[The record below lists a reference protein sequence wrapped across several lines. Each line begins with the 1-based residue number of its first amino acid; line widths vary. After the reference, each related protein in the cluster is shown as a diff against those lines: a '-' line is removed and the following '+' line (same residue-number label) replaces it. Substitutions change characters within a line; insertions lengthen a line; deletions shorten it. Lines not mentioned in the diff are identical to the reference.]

1 MSLPST
7 TSPQARFKGLWL
19 PLVTPFLPG
28 DETAVDHEALRALV
42 QHYNATGIAGYVAC
56 GSTAEAAALS
66 EAEHDAALSTILSA
80 AQGRSEE
87 HTSELQSPCNLVCRL
102 LL

>member
-28 DETAVDHEALRALV
+28 DETAVDHEALRA
-42 QHYNATGIAGYVAC
+42 
-56 GSTAEAAALS
+56 
-66 EAEHDAALSTILSA
+66 
-80 AQGRSEE
+80 
-87 HTSELQSPCNLVCRL
+87 
-102 LL
+102 